1 MFKTIGYKSSS
12 TPELSSYYTI
22 NGKVT
27 NMVKSESKSES
38 ESESESIRLR
48 QEYAINRH
56 TRFLEQKLKK
66 TVTVANIP
74 PNPPSLYHT
83 VGGCYYNA

>member
-1 MFKTIGYKSSS
+1 MFKTIGRKTSSMC
-12 TPELSSYYTI
+12 ELSSYYTI
-22 NGKVT
+22 NGKGT
-27 NMVKSESKSES
+27 NMIKSES